1 MLKKHRVEPLYI
13 PHEAMRFSGF
23 RAMLEVAQ
31 RPGCSYMYGALGMY
45 MFSHAVWLAKE
56 MQRGSFERIVF
67 IARDGYWVKRAYDV
81 VAPALGVHVP
91 SDYVR
96 ISRKAAFPLHFHQ
109 PEDLAQM
116 PEWVDVTAH
125 TPETLCELLRPSLR
139 MDEVP
144 SAMEAAGLPWQQL
157 LTEDTL
163 PRFVT
168 ACQRCWDAAGA
179 EAYRE
184 HARAYIAPKFAGK
197 CATFDVGYNLRSE
210 TVIRDLTG
218 ADVTAFITH
227 TDSDLPDRRG
237 VPYHTLYPVSP
248 WVSWAVRERFLL
260 EDAPL
265 CVGYDADGPV
275 PEREQ
280 DPKAPLFR
288 RIYRRDTIPQT
299 LADKFVN
306 DMIAAHGEDLPQLHF
321 RPQDGCAPFE
331 WFLHCSDRRTVKAFA
346 WSNIENSFHDGGRG
360 EDSLC
365 LQWRLMQTDLL
376 LARGVPAW
384 RVRLKR
390 AIIRLQ
396 TEPGSFWRKLNPFA
410 SEYRRERGFK

>member
-109 PEDLAQM
+109 PEDLARM

-139 MDEVP
+139 MDEVD
-144 SAMEAAGLPWQQL
+144 AVMEAAGLPWQQL
-157 LTEDTL
+157 LTEAAL

-168 ACQRCWDAAGA
+168 ACQSCWDAAGA

-210 TVIRDLTG
+210 TVIRELTG

-237 VPYHTLYPVSP
+237 VPYHTLYGQSP
-248 WVSWAVRERFLL
+248 WVSWVAREQFLL

-265 CVGYDADGPV
+265 CVGYDAAGPV
-275 PEREQ
+275 LAETHAPVSTAIRESQ
-280 DPKAPLFR
+280 EAA
-288 RIYRRDTIPQT
+288 
-299 LADKFVN
+299 LAFVK
-306 DMIAAHGEDLPQLHF
+306 DMVSSHGAELAGMPF

-331 WFLHCSDRRTVKAFA
+331 HYLHRAPRRDMLPFRR
-346 WSNIENSFHDGGRG
+346 NELENDFHAGAAG
-360 EDSLC
+360 EDGAF
-365 LQWRLMQTDLL
+365 LQWRLMQTDYRAAVTDEPKWLNRL
-376 LARGVPAW
+376 RRLII
-384 RVRLKR
+384 RVRE
-390 AIIRLQ
+390 
-396 TEPGSFWRKLNPFA
+396 EPRTVPGKL
-410 SEYRRERGFK
+410 RRR

>member
-1 MLKKHRVEPLYI
+1 MPKRYTVEPLYI

-23 RAMLEVAQ
+23 RAMLEMAQ

-45 MFSHAVWLAKE
+45 MFAHAVWLAKE
-56 MQRGSFERIVF
+56 MQRGCFDRIVF

-81 VAPALGVHVP
+81 VAPALGVDVP

-96 ISRKAAFPLHFHQ
+96 ISRQAAFPLHFRTAD
-109 PEDLAQM
+109 DLTQLAG
-116 PEWVDVTAH
+116 WVDVTAH
-125 TPETLCELLRPSLR
+125 TPETLCGLLRPSLQ

-144 SAMEAAGLPWQQL
+144 SAMAAAGLPLQQL
-157 LTEDTL
+157 LTEASL
-163 PRFVT
+163 PRFVA

-184 HARAYIAPKFAGK
+184 HARAYIAPKFTGK

-210 TVIRDLTG
+210 AVIRDLTG
-218 ADVTAFITH
+218 ADITAFITH
-227 TDSDLPDRRG
+227 TDSDVPDRRG

-265 CVGYDADGPV
+265 CVGYDENGPV
-275 PEREQ
+275 AEVVQ
-280 DPKAPLFR
+280 DPKAPLR
-288 RIYRRDTIPQT
+288 QETYRRPDTGSQQQ
-299 LADKFVN
+299 ADRFVN
-306 DMIAAHGEDLPQLHF
+306 DMIAAHGAHLSELHF

-331 WFLHCSDRRTVKAFA
+331 WFLHCSDRRTVRAFSHA
-346 WSNIENSFHDGGRG
+346 YMDNAFHAGSKG
-360 EDSLC
+360 EDGLC
-365 LQWRLMQTDLL
+365 LQWRLMQTDML
-376 LARGVPAW
+376 LARGMPRW

-390 AIIRLQ
+390 AIIRLEEDPQ
-396 TEPGSFWRKLNPFA
+396 SFMRKLNPFA
-410 SEYRRERGFK
+410 SE

>member
-1 MLKKHRVEPLYI
+1 MAKKYKVEPLYI

-31 RPGCSYMYGALGMY
+31 QPGKSYMYGALGMY

-56 MQRGSFERIVF
+56 MQRGGFDRIVF

-81 VAPALGVHVP
+81 VAPALGVDVP

-96 ISRKAAFPLHFHQ
+96 ISRQAAFPLHFRTAD
-109 PEDLAQM
+109 DLTGM
-116 PEWVDVTAH
+116 SDWVDVTAH
-125 TPETLCELLRPSLR
+125 TPDTLNRLLAPDIRAEEMPSLMAR
-139 MDEVP
+139 YGVRPDERLTCGVP
-144 SAMEAAGLPWQQL
+144 DGLLEAWRRA
-157 LTEDTL
+157 
-163 PRFVT
+163 
-168 ACQRCWDAAGA
+168 WDQDQADQ
-179 EAYRE
+179 YRE
-184 HARAYIAPKFAGK
+184 HARAYIAPKFTGK

-210 TVIRDLTG
+210 AVIRDLTG

-265 CVGYDADGPV
+265 CTGYDADGPV
-275 PEREQ
+275 AEKTQE
-280 DPKAPLFR
+280 PKALPDQGTDQQQDL
-288 RIYRRDTIPQT
+288 IPQT
-299 LADKFVN
+299 LADAFVN
-306 DMIAAHGEDLPQLHF
+306 DMIAAHGEHLSQLHF

-331 WFLHCSDRRTVKAFA
+331 WFLHCSDRRTIRAFA
-346 WSNIENSFHDGGRG
+346 RTAFENDFHAGAKG

-365 LQWRLMQTDLL
+365 LQWRLMQTDMLV
-376 LARGVPAW
+376 ARGVPAW

-396 TEPGSFWRKLNPFA
+396 EEPRSFWRKLNPFA
-410 SEYRRERGFK
+410 SE

>member
-1 MLKKHRVEPLYI
+1 MAKKYKVEPLYI

-31 RPGCSYMYGALGMY
+31 QPGKSYMHGALGMY

-56 MQRGSFERIVF
+56 MQRGGFDRIVF
-67 IARDGYWVKRAYDV
+67 IARDGYWVKRAYDA
-81 VAPALGVHVP
+81 VAPALGVDVP

-96 ISRKAAFPLHFHQ
+96 ISRQAAFPLHFRTAD
-109 PEDLAQM
+109 DLTGM
-116 PEWVDVTAH
+116 SDWVDVTAH
-125 TPETLCELLRPSLR
+125 TP
-139 MDEVP
+139 
-144 SAMEAAGLPWQQL
+144 
-157 LTEDTL
+157 DTL
-163 PRFVT
+163 NRLLAPDIRAEKMPELMAHYGVRPDERLT
-168 ACQRCWDAAGA
+168 CGVQDGLLEAWRRAWDQEQADQ
-179 EAYRE
+179 YRE
-184 HARAYIAPKFAGK
+184 HARAYIAPKFSGK

-210 TVIRDLTG
+210 AVICDLTG

-265 CVGYDADGPV
+265 CTGYDADGPV
-275 PEREQ
+275 AEKTQE
-280 DPKAPLFR
+280 PKALPDQGTDQQDL
-288 RIYRRDTIPQT
+288 IPQT
-299 LADKFVN
+299 LADAFVN
-306 DMIAAHGEDLPQLHF
+306 DMIAIHGEHLSQLHF

-331 WFLHCSDRRTVKAFA
+331 WFLHCSDRRTIRAFA
-346 WSNIENSFHDGGRG
+346 RTAFENDFHAGAKG

-365 LQWRLMQTDLL
+365 LQWRLMQTDMLV
-376 LARGVPAW
+376 ARGVPAW

-396 TEPGSFWRKLNPFA
+396 EEPQSFWRKLNPFA
-410 SEYRRERGFK
+410 SE